1 MYPVRVSAK
10 ALVYKDDKILC
21 SHYRANDEEY
31 FIFPGGGL
39 NGEET
44 AEEAV
49 VREVLEETGYGVEV
63 RELAFVREFIYGVEV
78 RELAFVREFIPGRLG
93 YAREFD
99 KGFHQIELF
108 FICTLVDE
116 NPVPPSEHDKNQVG
130 CVWLPL
136 AELTE
141 KEVYPTCMQRA
152 VQARQ
157 FPKRYIGNQL

>member
-10 ALVYKDDKILC
+10 ALVYKGDNILC
-21 SHYRANDEEY
+21 SHYRVKDEEY

-49 VREVLEETGYGVEV
+49 VREVLEETG
-63 RELAFVREFIYGVEV
+63 YGVEV

-136 AELTE
+136 TELTE

>member
-10 ALVYKDDKILC
+10 ALVYQDDKILC
-21 SHYRANDEEY
+21 SHYRAKNEEY

-39 NGEET
+39 NGEEA

-49 VREVLEETGYGVEV
+49 VREVLEETGYRVQV
-63 RELAFVREFIYGVEV
+63 QELV
-78 RELAFVREFIPGRLG
+78 FVREFIPGRLG

-99 KGFHQIELF
+99 EGFHQIELF
-108 FICTLVDE
+108 FICELIDE
-116 NPVPPSEHDKNQVG
+116 NPASPSEHDKNQIG

-141 KEVYPTCMQRA
+141 KEVYPTNMQRA
-152 VQARQ
+152 IQQRH
-157 FPKRYIGNQL
+157 FPQLYVGNLL